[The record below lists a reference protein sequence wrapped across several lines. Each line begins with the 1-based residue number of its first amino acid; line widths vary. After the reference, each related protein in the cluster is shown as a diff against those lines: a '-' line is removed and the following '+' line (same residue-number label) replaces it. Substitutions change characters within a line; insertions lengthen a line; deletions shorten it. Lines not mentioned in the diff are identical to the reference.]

1 MTDCLSER
9 DMALFL
15 EGSASPEQL
24 TCWRRHLRLCDAC
37 AVTVARRRAGTSPLP
52 VRPDHT
58 GSEGRRDH
66 DPDPPGPTSI
76 AIGLEPNL
84 RLGDFH
90 IERRLGCGGMGVV
103 YQALQVSLNRRVA
116 LKVLPSALV
125 GNAAAVERFHREA
138 RAAARL
144 RHPNIVTIH
153 AEGIE
158 QGVCYFAMEM
168 IDGPSLDE
176 ITGELRSARHTDG
189 NPKGEK
195 DVGSVRNAPCVL
207 RDCRTSR
214 EYFHNVARLIA
225 EVADALAYAHQEG
238 IIHRD
243 VKPSNLI
250 LAPDGRL
257 VLLDFGIARICQ
269 EQEMT
274 AVGSFI
280 GTPRYMSPE
289 QIRGDTPGPDQRSDI
304 YALGATVY
312 ELLTLRP
319 LFDGQNRE
327 EVIAQILS
335 VEPVRPRQIDRQI
348 PVDLETICGK
358 AIEKEPR
365 RRYDTA
371 AEMADDLRRYL
382 HGHVIRARRPG
393 TTDRLV
399 KLVRRRK
406 IAAVLALGL
415 LAASAFAT
423 TIAWKHYSTR
433 WAQQDAM
440 AEIDRLIQEDA
451 HFAAFVIAEKAA
463 RYIPD
468 DPLLA
473 NRWPLMSREH
483 SVSTQPAGA
492 KVYIRD
498 YFAARGAW
506 RYIGTTPLK
515 HARIPFGAN
524 CWKIEKSGF
533 VPVESVQSNDR
544 PALYAEPTDLE
555 PIHVSFILQEVRR
568 HPAHMVCIS
577 TNDIEVRPLYPGQR
591 RVPSLPPYLIDK
603 YEVTNRQFREFV
615 DRGGY
620 EDPELWEHAFIK
632 NGQVVAWSQAIEQF
646 RDQTGR
652 PGPATWRNGTYPA
665 READFPVGGVSW
677 YEAAAYARFRDKHLP
692 TVFHWTLAAHADDNP
707 WRIARLGNFSDV
719 PAPVGRH
726 KGMGRFGLYDAAGNV
741 REWCFNA
748 IAGDEELRC
757 NLGGAM
763 GEYDHMFFK
772 GTARSAWDRDSANG
786 FRCVKYLGDNDAPL
800 ETAFAPME
808 RRCPDPSR
816 LVPVSDEVFRSYIG
830 TWYDYDRIEL
840 HARVESA
847 DDPEGLRERYGRREK
862 ITFDAAYP
870 NERVTA
876 YLHFPETAKVPC
888 QAVVWYPGDGA
899 RFAPWDETAYTHELT
914 CLLQSG
920 RAVVVPFYKGTY
932 ERRLERDAYPP
943 DGIQSRTLYV
953 QRAQDLRRTID
964 YLETREDIDKD
975 RIAYVGLGWG
985 AQVGPVMIATE
996 PRIKTG
1002 ILLLG
1007 GIGPSRRHPAC
1018 DPINFAP
1025 RVTVPMLMLN
1035 TRDDSIFPYETA
1047 QRPLF
1052 ALLGTPA
1059 ADKRHVLFPGGHSVP
1074 QEYRR
1079 QYHREIVE
1087 WLDRT
1092 LGPAQ

>member
-1 MTDCLSER
+1 
-9 DMALFL
+9 MAMFL

-24 TCWRRHLRLCDAC
+24 TCWRRHLRLCDSC
-37 AVTVARRRAGTSPLP
+37 AVTVARRRAAISPTP
-52 VRPDHT
+52 MSPDH
-58 GSEGRRDH
+58 SDSDERRDRAV
-66 DPDPPGPTSI
+66 DSVGPTGI

-103 YQALQVSLNRRVA
+103 YQALQVSLNRRIA

-125 GNAAAVERFHREA
+125 GNTAAVERFHREA
-138 RAAARL
+138 RAAAKL

-176 ITGELRSARHTDG
+176 IIGELRSARQTDRR
-189 NPKGEK
+189 PGEEALAP
-195 DVGSVRNAPCVL
+195 VRTAPCIL
-207 RDCRTSR
+207 RDCHTSR

-225 EVADALAYAHQEG
+225 EVADALAYAHLAG

-274 AVGSFI
+274 AAGAFV

-289 QIRGDTPGPDQRSDI
+289 QIRSDTPGPDQRSDI
-304 YALGATVY
+304 YALGATLY

-335 VEPVRPRQIDRQI
+335 AEPVRPRQIDRQV

-365 RRYDTA
+365 RRYETA

-382 HGHVIRARRPG
+382 HGHVIRARPPG

-406 IAAVLALGL
+406 IAAVLAVCL
-415 LAASAFAT
+415 LAASAFAI

-440 AEIDRLIQEDA
+440 AQIDRLIQEDA
-451 HFAAFVIAEKAA
+451 FFSAFVIAEKAA

-492 KVYIRD
+492 KVYLKD
-498 YFAARGAW
+498 YLAGRSSW

-515 HARIPFGAN
+515 YARIPFGTN
-524 CWKIEKSGF
+524 RWKIEKSGF

-544 PALYAEPTDLE
+544 PALHTEPTNLE
-555 PIHVSFILQEVRR
+555 PIHVSFILQEVRQY
-568 HPAHMVCIS
+568 PANMVLIS
-577 TNDIEVRPLYPGQR
+577 PGDIEIRPLYPGQR
-591 RVPSLPPYLIDK
+591 KDSALSPYLIDT
-603 YEVTNRQFREFV
+603 YEVTNRQFRQFV

-620 EDPELWEHAFIK
+620 EDPKLWEHPFIK
-632 NGQVVAWSQAIEQF
+632 DGQIVAWSQGIEQF

-652 PGPATWRNGTYPA
+652 PGPAMWRKRPQPP
-665 READFPVGGVSW
+665 READLPVGGVSW
-677 YEAAAYARFRDKHLP
+677 YEAAAYARFCDKDLP

-707 WRIARLGNFSDV
+707 ARITRLSNFSDV
-719 PAPVGRH
+719 PAPVGRY

-741 REWCFNA
+741 REWCSNA
-748 IAGDEELRC
+748 IAENEELRC

-763 GEYDHMFFK
+763 GEYDYIFFR
-772 GTARSAWDRDSANG
+772 GTARAAWDRDLANG
-786 FRCVKYLGDNDAPL
+786 FRCVKYLGGRDTVPEPALAPV
-800 ETAFAPME
+800 E
-808 RRCPDPSR
+808 RKYRDPSR
-816 LVPVSDEVFRSYIG
+816 LAPVSDEVFQSYIAM
-830 TWYDYDRIEL
+830 WYDYDRIEL

-847 DDPEGLRERYGRREK
+847 NDPEGLRERYSRREK

-876 YLHFPETAKVPC
+876 YLHFPRTAKAPC
-888 QAVVWYPGDGA
+888 QVVVWYPGDAA
-899 RFAPWDETAYTHELT
+899 RFGSWDETAYTHELT

-1002 ILLLG
+1002 VLLLG
-1007 GIGPSRRHPAC
+1007 GIGPGRKHPAC
-1018 DPINFAP
+1018 DPVNFAP

-1052 ALLGTPA
+1052 GLLGTPA
-1059 ADKRHVLFPGGHSVP
+1059 ANKRHVLFPGGHSVP

-1087 WLDRT
+1087 WLDRS